1 MRIRKALKEMLAGLL
16 LLVGGAGLVGLS
28 GLTAAV
34 AEDGV
39 TRLIRSE
46 YQSPIPGREK
56 STIWWLFASS
66 TTASGGTRVLVTDRD
81 LRAQTRAELY
91 YDQQNVLLQ
100 VDCYRQRRGQEICE
114 ARIYDSS
121 APVIMSQSLIPGD
134 WLNRQ
139 LPFVPREKVGEYLV
153 KEQVGVTVFSSRLQ
167 ITEKEIELD
176 EACNLAMIN
185 SDNQALVQ
193 ERRLRLVTVN
203 KVMGAGEEKLLLMRQ
218 LWAVGDSYWLYE
230 EKGGRRSWRCAQQ

>member
-1 MRIRKALKEMLAGLL
+1 MRIKKALKEMLAGLL
-16 LLVGGAGLVGLS
+16 LLVSGVGLIGLS
-28 GLTAAV
+28 GLTAAA

-56 STIWWLFASS
+56 STIWWHFARS
-66 TTASGGTRVLVTDRD
+66 TTASGDTQVLVTDRD

-91 YDQQNVLLQ
+91 YDQENALLQ
-100 VDCYRQRRGQEICE
+100 VDCFRRRRGQEICD
-114 ARIYDSS
+114 ARIYDGS

-139 LPFVPREKVGEYLV
+139 LPFVPREKVGKYLV

-167 ITEKEIELD
+167 VTEKDVELV
-176 EACNLAMIN
+176 EACNRAMIN

-193 ERRLRLVTVN
+193 KRRLRLVTVN
-203 KVMGAGEEKLLLMRQ
+203 KFMGAGEDEIVLMRQ
-218 LWAVGDSYWLYE
+218 LWAVGDSFWLYE
-230 EKGGRRSWRCAQQ
+230 EKGGRRSWRCERK